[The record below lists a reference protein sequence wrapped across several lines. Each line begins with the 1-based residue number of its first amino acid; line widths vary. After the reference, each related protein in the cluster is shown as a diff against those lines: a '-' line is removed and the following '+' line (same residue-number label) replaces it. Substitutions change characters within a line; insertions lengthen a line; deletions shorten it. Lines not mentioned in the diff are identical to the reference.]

1 MFKFVNPIND
11 IHEKITMF
19 NVKLTFM
26 QRRVE
31 EVNVTTRE
39 RQMSIRLPVTSK
51 ETEEK
56 TKKIKR
62 TNEIKFSREEYLQKS
77 RIVMRK

>member
-1 MFKFVNPIND
+1 
-11 IHEKITMF
+11 
-19 NVKLTFM
+19 M

-62 TNEIKFSREEYLQKS
+62 TNKIKFSREEYLQKS

>member
-1 MFKFVNPIND
+1 
-11 IHEKITMF
+11 
-19 NVKLTFM
+19 M

-39 RQMSIRLPVTSK
+39 RQISIRLPVTSK

>member
-1 MFKFVNPIND
+1 
-11 IHEKITMF
+11 
-19 NVKLTFM
+19 M

-39 RQMSIRLPVTSK
+39 RQMSVRLPVTSK

>member
-1 MFKFVNPIND
+1 
-11 IHEKITMF
+11 
-19 NVKLTFM
+19 M

-77 RIVMRK
+77 RIFMRK

>member
-1 MFKFVNPIND
+1 
-11 IHEKITMF
+11 
-19 NVKLTFM
+19 M

-39 RQMSIRLPVTSK
+39 RQLSIRLPVTSK

>member
-1 MFKFVNPIND
+1 
-11 IHEKITMF
+11 
-19 NVKLTFM
+19 M

-31 EVNVTTRE
+31 EVNVTTKE

>member
-1 MFKFVNPIND
+1 
-11 IHEKITMF
+11 
-19 NVKLTFM
+19 M

-39 RQMSIRLPVTSK
+39 KQMSIRLPVTSK

>member
-1 MFKFVNPIND
+1 
-11 IHEKITMF
+11 
-19 NVKLTFM
+19 M
-26 QRRVE
+26 QRRIE

>member
-1 MFKFVNPIND
+1 
-11 IHEKITMF
+11 
-19 NVKLTFM
+19 M

>member
-1 MFKFVNPIND
+1 
-11 IHEKITMF
+11 
-19 NVKLTFM
+19 M

-77 RIVMRK
+77 RIIMRK